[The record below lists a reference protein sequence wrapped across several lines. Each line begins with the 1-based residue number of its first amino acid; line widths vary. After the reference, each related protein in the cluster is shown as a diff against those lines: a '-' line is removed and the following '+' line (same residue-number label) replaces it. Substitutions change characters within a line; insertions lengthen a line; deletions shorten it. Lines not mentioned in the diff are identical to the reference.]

1 MKKIP
6 TIFIRDLCA
15 QPALVTPEVTPG
27 CEWVFAGE
35 GVATRKYDGM
45 CCAVIDGDLWKRREV
60 KPGKTVPEGFVETD
74 FDSVTG
80 KKFGWLK
87 LGEGPDD
94 KYFRDA
100 KTFEHD
106 FQEGTYELLGPKVQ
120 GNPEGYEQR
129 IWLKHSEAEV
139 LKDVPR
145 TFTGIMQYLKMGFYP
160 DNFIIEGIVF
170 HHEDGRMAKI
180 KGKDFGIKRAV
191 PT

>member
-27 CEWVFAGE
+27 CEWVLSGE

-45 CCAVIDGDLWKRREV
+45 CCAVIDRVLWKRREV
-60 KPGKTVPEGFVETD
+60 KPGKPVPDGFVQTD
-74 FDSVTG
+74 EDPVTG
-80 KKFGWLK
+80 KKFGWLRI
-87 LGEGPDD
+87 GDGPNDT
-94 KYFRDA
+94 YFRDA
-100 KTFEHD
+100 VVLDHD

-120 GNPEGYEQR
+120 GNPEEFEQR
-129 IWLKHSEAEV
+129 TWLKHSEAEV
-139 LKDVPR
+139 LADAPR
-145 TFTGIMQYLKMGFYP
+145 TFDGLWEYLKVN
-160 DNFIIEGIVF
+160 DIEGIVF